1 MINTKLAWNSHFFYA
16 SELPPLHLSRQAS
29 SENWKHQFLR
39 FISESLYCFLCLQSA
54 LFYYFRSLIIKL
66 LSTQNSLIFQYC
78 IFWDTNDFV
87 EQHGWLDSTCFFLL
101 LTFLYL
107 GSILHRFLFLLVFIY
122 SIWLLYFFFFILT
135 STICW
140 YRYISF
146 YSRTIEVAV
155 STSVFQFN
163 KWLGYINPDSWKRIL
178 LKIRPPTLF
187 SQWLTHVHISYLH
200 GLVVMRHLIL
210 LWVLDGLSFS
220 RQSAEKNVTVPFLL
234 AKFSGEMN
242 QTNEVTS

>member
-1 MINTKLAWNSHFFYA
+1 MNTKLAWNSRFFYA
-16 SELPPLHLSRQAS
+16 SELPPLHLSRQAA

-39 FISESLYCFLCLQSA
+39 LISESLYCFLCLQSA

-122 SIWLLYFFFFILT
+122 STWLLYFFFFSYSHLPSVGIGTLASTVEQLKWQCLRLYFNLT
-135 STICW
+135 S
-140 YRYISF
+140 
-146 YSRTIEVAV
+146 
-155 STSVFQFN
+155 
-163 KWLGYINPDSWKRIL
+163 G
-178 LKIRPPTLF
+178 
-187 SQWLTHVHISYLH
+187 
-200 GLVVMRHLIL
+200 
-210 LWVLDGLSFS
+210 
-220 RQSAEKNVTVPFLL
+220 
-234 AKFSGEMN
+234 
-242 QTNEVTS
+242 